1 MTSVNSSGV
10 RNLDS
15 TENSLKIVSNPMR
28 MKSLFLEK
36 SLSKLNLA
44 QNHDFYSSC
53 TGHHWSW
60 IGFSLIWH
68 NLKS

>member
-15 TENSLKIVSNPMR
+15 TENSLKIVFNPMR

-36 SLSKLNLA
+36 KLV
-44 QNHDFYSSC
+44 
-53 TGHHWSW
+53 
-60 IGFSLIWH
+60 
-68 NLKS
+68 